1 MGWEEDEVVAVA
13 AAAAAEE
20 AGGVVLVGF
29 ELRDSRNWSLSNC
42 WRRYSL
48 VFSGIM
54 LVMSA
59 NFGVAAAAAEAEDE
73 LCRG

>member
-1 MGWEEDEVVAVA
+1 
-13 AAAAAEE
+13 
-20 AGGVVLVGF
+20 VLVGF

-59 NFGVAAAAAEAEDE
+59 NFGVAAAAAAEAEDE